1 MFGIVTKNLH
11 QDFEQAIEES
21 NAFYWDGSSIREQ
34 LDSAARVH
42 IRTLIIDIEAAPIDE
57 LIMGLRSFRRQRPN
71 TRIIVFGFDRQPGD
85 ASIGRIFAQG
95 IYDIVVVQRE
105 DREEEELSPIIVSAI
120 QEKLQAPVATYADAA
135 KWDVLSEEI
144 TSSSAKQ
151 KKGSSSVI
159 EKVRETVVI
168 QERLIGTPV
177 IAVIGAHAGAGT
189 TYCSLQMSQAF
200 LQYGSVAY
208 VELTSTRGFTTTETE
223 EPSIVDGI
231 DVWRLPSLNSL
242 PPKYNYIVLNTGY
255 WPNRTDEVKNE
266 IRRASKT
273 FVTVGSSIWRYREFA
288 DQIDSILETREDWN
302 ILLQFPSDR
311 QLKEIRKDVSK
322 LNWPLFAIPYQPEPL
337 ELSDESEQV
346 FEEAL
351 QMYMPKKASKPSF
364 LSKIFSR
371 RRLTE
376 GDANT

>member
-21 NAFYWDGSSIREQ
+21 NAFHWDGSSIREQ

-42 IRTLIIDIEAAPIDE
+42 IRTLIIDIEAAPIDD

-105 DREEEELSPIIVSAI
+105 DMTEEELSPVIVSAI

-144 TSSSAKQ
+144 PSSSAKQ
-151 KKGSSSVI
+151 KKGGSSI
-159 EKVRETVVI
+159 TEKVRETVVI

-208 VELTSTRGFTTTETE
+208 VELTSTRGFTQPETE
-223 EPSIVDGI
+223 EPSMVEGI
-231 DVWRLPSLNSL
+231 EVWRLPSLNSL
-242 PPKYNYIVLNTGY
+242 PPKYNYIVLNAGY

-266 IRRASKT
+266 IRRASKA
-273 FVTVGSSIWRYREFA
+273 FVAVGSSTWRYRDFSE
-288 DQIDSILETREDWN
+288 QIDSMMETREEWH
-302 ILLQFPSDR
+302 ILLQAPSDR
-311 QLKEIRKDVSK
+311 QAKEIRKDVSK
-322 LNWPLFAIPYQPEPL
+322 LEWPLFAVPYQPEPF
-337 ELSDESEQV
+337 ELSEESTNV

-351 QMYMPKKASKPSF
+351 HEYMPKKSGKGSF
-364 LSKIFSR
+364 FSR
-371 RRLTE
+371 LFAR
-376 GDANT
+376 A